1 MDGEQGRELV
11 LYLWVLGIELRQP
24 RSHPPG
30 LLLDFIPA
38 LHWGQSRRAANS
50 VTFSRL
56 FGGEPPIFCPAQLPL
71 MLLLLPLAV
80 AFGFEVF
87 RTLLLVAVP
96 LVLLGLFFRSA
107 LLLFSIPL
115 VGVETLAGAC

>member
-1 MDGEQGRELV
+1 
-11 LYLWVLGIELRQP
+11 
-24 RSHPPG
+24 
-30 LLLDFIPA
+30 
-38 LHWGQSRRAANS
+38 
-50 VTFSRL
+50 
-56 FGGEPPIFCPAQLPL
+56 